1 MRALQRFVE
10 VHADFG
16 QTQENP
22 DHGSRRIKS
31 RLVHI
36 SIKTRSKLE
45 RRLIGIRAEFLQNSS
60 GVTQDFE
67 GIQAGFRQ
75 GLGKVFTVKCH
86 P

>member
-1 MRALQRFVE
+1 MRTLQRFVE
-10 VHADFG
+10 VHADFD
-16 QTQENP
+16 QTKESP
-22 DHGSRRIKS
+22 DHGSCGIQS

-36 SIKTRSKLE
+36 SIKARSEFE

-67 GIQAGFRQ
+67 RIQAGFRQ
-75 GLGKVFTVKCH
+75 GLGKVFTVKCR